1 MRLRKTRGTFPSFE
15 LCHKGE
21 AGLTGIGGGLD
32 GGPPLRGARWRRVEF
47 SRAATKSGE
56 SKRQNP
62 HPPAKRQNPHPFDFA
77 QGRLSGTSFPT
88 FLTYPGLVSGAKF
101 CRRSAARQGDF
112 VQTSATGKSEALSG

>member
-1 MRLRKTRGTFPSFE
+1 MRLRKTRGTLPSFQ

-21 AGLTGIGGGLD
+21 AGLSGIGGGL
-32 GGPPLRGARWRRVEF
+32 GGAASLAGARWRRGEF

-56 SKRQNP
+56 S
-62 HPPAKRQNPHPFDFA
+62 KRQNPHPFDFA